1 MTTVAPDAI
10 SAHLDTD
17 DLPWA
22 VWDEGVEAKML
33 RVSRETGTWVI
44 INRFAPGKR
53 IPTHHHDGA
62 VHAYTLKGRWHY
74 LEYDFV
80 ASPGSFVFE
89 QAGSTHTLEAMPDSE
104 EPVEVFFVIEGGL
117 ILYDDDGNYFGYT
130 DAQMALDERRRPFD
144 PRGPLARA
152 LVAKLHDREHV
163 LVLTA
168 GVDDFQDVPL
178 HLLVHEHLADR
189 VLTRDHVLRTHH
201 RLQVVDRVIEF
212 ALNSFGLCICKRDRY
227 ENDKDQ

>member
-10 SAHLDTD
+10 SAHLNTD

-74 LEYDFV
+74 LE
-80 ASPGSFVFE
+80 
-89 QAGSTHTLEAMPDSE
+89 
-104 EPVEVFFVIEGGL
+104 
-117 ILYDDDGNYFGYT
+117 
-130 DAQMALDERRRPFD
+130 
-144 PRGPLARA
+144 
-152 LVAKLHDREHV
+152 
-163 LVLTA
+163 
-168 GVDDFQDVPL
+168 
-178 HLLVHEHLADR
+178 
-189 VLTRDHVLRTHH
+189 
-201 RLQVVDRVIEF
+201 
-212 ALNSFGLCICKRDRY
+212 
-227 ENDKDQ
+227 